1 MNPYDIIRKPVLS
14 EKSFAGI
21 KDKTYTF
28 EVAIN
33 ATKPMIKN
41 AVEVAFKVK
50 VQKVNTARYDG
61 KPKRQ
66 GRTSGHTSKWKK
78 AYVQLKEGSKPIE
91 FFEGLQ

>member
-21 KDKTYTF
+21 KDKVYTL
-28 EVAIN
+28 EVDVN
-33 ATKPMIKN
+33 ATKPAIKN
-41 AVEVAFKVK
+41 AVEIAFKVK

-66 GRTSGHTSKWKK
+66 GRTSGTTSKWKK
-78 AYVQLKEGSKPIE
+78 AYVTLHPTSKPIE